1 MAPNA
6 CSLVPYVTLTEA
18 GARFEVR
25 PLDFR
30 KSQYMAPE
38 YLRLSPKHKVPVLVI
53 DGAPLTENVAI
64 QIWIAGN
71 FPAARLLPAE
81 PIQEIACDLVVY
93 PTILCANSH
102 PLSPTGC

>member
-38 YLRLSPKHKVPVLVI
+38 YLRLSPKHKVPCSSSM
-53 DGAPLTENVAI
+53 
-64 QIWIAGN
+64 
-71 FPAARLLPAE
+71 ARL
-81 PIQEIACDLVVY
+81 
-93 PTILCANSH
+93 
-102 PLSPTGC
+102 